1 MEKMKILGVDDE
13 ARMRKLVSDF
23 LTKSGYTVLEA
34 GDGSEALDIFFEQK
48 DIALVIL
55 DVMMPKMDGIT
66 VLKTIRRHGNSV
78 PVLLLTARA
87 EIDDRVEGLDSG
99 ADDYLP
105 KPFSMKELLARI
117 RAMTRRQ
124 TDTTDNVLT
133 FGDIA
138 LNRSTYQLT
147 GPENPEGIRL
157 AGKES
162 QMLEMLMSN
171 PGQVISPDLFMDK
184 IWGYDSE
191 AEQNVVWVYISYL
204 RKKITSI
211 GSQVKIKAARG
222 LGYSLEK
229 DNA

>member
-1 MEKMKILGVDDE
+1 MMIYLVEDDNSIRELVIYTLQSTGFE
-13 ARMRKLVSDF
+13 ARGFACGADFWEGMKEDMPELVLLDIMLPDEDGLSILRKLRGAAA
-23 LTKSGYTVLEA
+23 T
-34 GDGSEALDIFFEQK
+34 QK
-48 DIALVIL
+48 LP
-55 DVMMPKMDGIT
+55 VMM
-66 VLKTIRRHGNSV
+66 
-78 PVLLLTARA
+78 LTAKGT
-87 EIDDRVEGLDSG
+87 EYDKVIGLDSG

-124 TDTTDNVLT
+124 TDTTDNVLA

-157 AGKES
+157 AGKEY

-211 GSQVKIKAARG
+211 GSQVKIRAARG

>member
-1 MEKMKILGVDDE
+1 MIYLVEDDNSIRELVIYTLQSTGFE
-13 ARMRKLVSDF
+13 ARGFACGADFWEGMKEDMPELVLLDIMLPDEDGLSILRKLRG
-23 LTKSGYTVLEA
+23 TAAT
-34 GDGSEALDIFFEQK
+34 QK
-48 DIALVIL
+48 LP
-55 DVMMPKMDGIT
+55 VMM
-66 VLKTIRRHGNSV
+66 
-78 PVLLLTARA
+78 LTAKGT
-87 EIDDRVEGLDSG
+87 EYDKVIGLDSG

-124 TDTTDNVLT
+124 TDTTDNVLA

-157 AGKES
+157 AGKEY

-211 GSQVKIKAARG
+211 GSQVKIRAARG

>member
-1 MEKMKILGVDDE
+1 MRLLLAEDE
-13 ARMRKLVSDF
+13 EDLSRALV
-23 LTKSGYTVLEA
+23 TVLKHNNYSVDA
-34 GDGSEALDIFFEQK
+34 VYDGAEALDYLENGGNY
-48 DIALVIL
+48 DGVIL
-55 DVMMPKMDGIT
+55 DIMMSKMDGIT

-78 PVLLLTARA
+78 PVLLLTAKA

-147 GPENPEGIRL
+147 GTENPEGIRL
-157 AGKES
+157 AGKE
-162 QMLEMLMSN
+162 
-171 PGQVISPDLFMDK
+171 
-184 IWGYDSE
+184 Y
-191 AEQNVVWVYISYL
+191 
-204 RKKITSI
+204 
-211 GSQVKIKAARG
+211 
-222 LGYSLEK
+222 
-229 DNA
+229 

>member
-1 MEKMKILGVDDE
+1 
-13 ARMRKLVSDF
+13 
-23 LTKSGYTVLEA
+23 
-34 GDGSEALDIFFEQK
+34 
-48 DIALVIL
+48 
-55 DVMMPKMDGIT
+55 
-66 VLKTIRRHGNSV
+66 
-78 PVLLLTARA
+78 
-87 EIDDRVEGLDSG
+87 
-99 ADDYLP
+99 
-105 KPFSMKELLARI
+105 
-117 RAMTRRQ
+117 MTRRQ

-157 AGKES
+157 AGKEY

-204 RKKITSI
+204 RKKINLHWKSGEDQGGQRTWIFI
-211 GSQVKIKAARG
+211 GERQCLI
-222 LGYSLEK
+222 
-229 DNA
+229 N

>member
-1 MEKMKILGVDDE
+1 MMIYLVEDDNSIRELVIYTLQSTGFE
-13 ARMRKLVSDF
+13 ARGFACGADFWEGMKEDMPELVLLDIMLPDEDGLSILRKLRG
-23 LTKSGYTVLEA
+23 TAAT
-34 GDGSEALDIFFEQK
+34 QK
-48 DIALVIL
+48 LP
-55 DVMMPKMDGIT
+55 VMM
-66 VLKTIRRHGNSV
+66 
-78 PVLLLTARA
+78 LTAKGT
-87 EIDDRVEGLDSG
+87 EYDKVIGLDSG

-124 TDTTDNVLT
+124 TDTTDNVLA

-157 AGKES
+157 AGKEY

-211 GSQVKIKAARG
+211 GSLVKIRAARG